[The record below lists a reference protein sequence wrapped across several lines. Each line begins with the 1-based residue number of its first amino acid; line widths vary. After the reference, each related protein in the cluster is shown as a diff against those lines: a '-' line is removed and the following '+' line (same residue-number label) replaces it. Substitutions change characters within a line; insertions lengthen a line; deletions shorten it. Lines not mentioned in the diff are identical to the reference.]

1 MEDNKKNIK
10 VKGQT
15 KSKNRDF
22 PKKYNKTK
30 NYRQNNNFN
39 RRNNVSDTLNNQA
52 YNSNNQLDCNDNQP
66 ENFTNQPDYFQDKL
80 NADESTV
87 NKNEN
92 LSSTYDGKYDIDN
105 DKQGYAFADNSLNSQ
120 DISFDSSKN
129 ANDSLDDCLQKT
141 DDDLTEDDEHNN
153 QTESST
159 NMKLLQ
165 NRIAKQQD
173 SIVDDKLF
181 MADQFVHPYFDKDP
195 DLGLLPQNYEEPVT
209 LMHGCSSCPQ
219 SYKTISKQELN
230 SCEKMHVE
238 DWLSSIKPPSAQG
251 FFDYVEVR
259 FKNSHKD
266 FYKIPEG
273 LEIVK
278 GDIVAVE
285 GTPGHDIGIVSMTGE
300 LCRLQMKKKKG
311 FNIENVKKLYRR
323 AKATD
328 IEKWLE
334 VISKEDETLF
344 ATRKLALKDNLDMK
358 VNDVEYQGDGTK
370 AIFYYTANDRVDF
383 RQLIKDLA
391 EAFSIKIEMK
401 QIGARQEAGRLG
413 GIGTC
418 GRELCCSTW
427 LNNFTSVGTAVAK
440 AQQLFPNPQ
449 KLAGQCGK
457 LKCCLNYEYDVYQD
471 ALKDLPP
478 LNVEIET
485 AKGVATLRK
494 TDILKRILWYAYKD
508 SSDFVPIS
516 ADNVK
521 KMISMNRNKK
531 IVPDLESFKIE
542 KESQEKPIKNN
553 ETSFN

>member
-1 MEDNKKNIK
+1 MEQIDNKNI
-10 VKGQT
+10 T
-15 KSKNRDF
+15 
-22 PKKYNKTK
+22 
-30 NYRQNNNFN
+30 
-39 RRNNVSDTLNNQA
+39 
-52 YNSNNQLDCNDNQP
+52 
-66 ENFTNQPDYFQDKL
+66 
-80 NADESTV
+80 
-87 NKNEN
+87 
-92 LSSTYDGKYDIDN
+92 
-105 DKQGYAFADNSLNSQ
+105 
-120 DISFDSSKN
+120 
-129 ANDSLDDCLQKT
+129 
-141 DDDLTEDDEHNN
+141 N
-153 QTESST
+153 QTEQDLSLDKQINGDDST
-159 NMKLLQ
+159 NMKLQQ

-173 SIVDDKLF
+173 TIVDDKLF

-195 DLGLLPQNYEEPVT
+195 DLGLLPKNYKEPLT

-230 SCEKMHVE
+230 SCEKLHVE
-238 DWLSSIKPPSAQG
+238 DWLSDIKPPSAQG
-251 FFDYVEVR
+251 YFDYVEVR

-311 FNIENVKKLYRR
+311 FNIDNVKKLYRR

-334 VISKEDETLF
+334 VMAKEDHTLF
-344 ATRKLALKDNLDMK
+344 ETRKMALADNLEMK
-358 VNDVEYQGDGTK
+358 VNDVEFQGDGTK

-391 EAFSIKIEMK
+391 EAFHIKIEMR

-427 LNNFTSVGTAVAK
+427 LNNFTSVSTAVAK
-440 AQQLFPNPQ
+440 VQQLSLNPQ

-471 ALKDLPP
+471 AIKDLPP
-478 LNVEIET
+478 LGVDIQT
-485 AKGVATLRK
+485 TKGVAVLKK
-494 TDILKRILWYAYKD
+494 TDILKQVLWYAYKD
-508 SSDFVPIS
+508 SSEYIPI
-516 ADNVK
+516 AAKDVK
-521 KMISMNRNKK
+521 KMISMNKNNKP
-531 IVPDLESFKIE
+531 VADLESFKIE
-542 KESQEKPIKNN
+542 TPSKTIDTN
-553 ETSFN
+553 ETSFV